1 MGARSIAR
9 FHSGQNMRHKWFQG
23 FAGKGSSGFAAM
35 PGGEKWST
43 EVQSR
48 VSEQKRHAIRRLICI
63 ACFVLALGSGAS
75 FLHAQQQTA
84 EITGT
89 ITDKTSAVIP
99 GAAVTIRNSAHG
111 VSVTVTSDASGR
123 YAAPLLLPAEGYSIT
138 VTKPGFDKVTRSN
151 ITLAISQIAEV
162 DIALPVGSLA
172 QIVTVTGAPPLLDTQ
187 TSSVGQL
194 IAARTIRNLPL
205 NGRSTF
211 RLIQLT
217 PGVIFNQAANGIFGD
232 VPTNTTFDGDF
243 SVNGGRA
250 QSNEILIDGVPSTVG
265 FFNQITTIPS
275 VDDTQEFNVQSD
287 NLPAIYGRFG
297 GGVINVTTKSGTNSL
312 HGTVFEFL
320 RNSALD
326 ANDYFSKQKG
336 LSVPPFKMNQFGF
349 AVGGPVLIP
358 KIYNGHDKTYFFV
371 DYQGTRR
378 IQGTTFIT
386 TVPTDAQ
393 RKGDFSATYNAAG
406 KLVTIYNPF
415 STRSD
420 PANPGKYIRD
430 AFPGNKIPSGMLD
443 PVAQKLI
450 SYYPEPNTQGAP
462 NTNANNYISDAPLS
476 VNQNS
481 GSVRIDQKVNSV
493 YRLFGRF
500 AWMLTTQTQP
510 NTYNDVASPGAGA
523 VGTTELNNWSFSQN
537 NTFALS
543 PSLLLTANYGYAR
556 WFQSRQTLSYGFDA
570 ASLGF
575 PSSFTNSIQIPMF
588 PTINMVSYGNMSGQ
602 SYLSNGNDSH
612 SLLTSLTWI
621 HGRQTLIF
629 GTDFRLHLI
638 NLFFAPQTSG
648 TFAFTRAQT
657 QGPNP
662 TTASNVAGD
671 AMASLLLGTGSSGSI
686 PISAGNS
693 LKDWYYAGYVQ
704 DDIHVTKRLTANLG
718 FRYET
723 ESPYTDRHNR
733 LNYFDPS
740 VPSPAANSQ
749 FPNLT
754 GGLVFAGV
762 NGGSSSVY
770 QWNRKQFDPR
780 VGIAYSL
787 NDATVFRGGFGV
799 VYAPLE
805 ISTSA
810 VGFAPNAGFSS
821 STSWQTST
829 NGGLNPANLLSDPY
843 PQGLV
848 EPAGSSEGAATQLG
862 QSISVWD
869 RNAHTPESYQ
879 WNVGI
884 QRQLPSSI
892 LLDLTYIGT
901 RGIHL
906 TAPFELNQLNPKY
919 LSLGTGL
926 NTLVPNPFQPYV
938 SIGALSQPKV
948 AREQL
953 LLPYPQFT
961 DVTEVNST
969 WGGSNYQ
976 AAQVKLNKRITHG
989 VSFLVAYTF
998 SKWLS
1003 NVENAEAEIGP
1014 SNKSNVQ
1021 NYYDLAAEKS
1031 LSESDIPQ
1039 SLIANAVVKLPIG
1052 QGQWLF
1058 SDTHGVVNRLISGWT
1073 GTAILTEQSGVPL
1086 VFTAPVAGIGSR
1098 PNYVPGVSPRLSGS
1112 RPTADKVSEWFNTA
1126 AFSIPPAYTLGDVSR
1141 TDGAVR
1147 GPSLRNLDAS
1157 LVKTTQLFERLN
1169 MEFHAQVFN
1178 LTNTPH
1184 FSLPNTAVNSATF
1197 GQITSTVLSPPAREY
1212 QFAVKFLF

>member
-1 MGARSIAR
+1 
-9 FHSGQNMRHKWFQG
+9 
-23 FAGKGSSGFAAM
+23 M
-35 PGGEKWST
+35 PGREELAAAGQIEASERKSISRSWL
-43 EVQSR
+43 SR
-48 VSEQKRHAIRRLICI
+48 VLCI
-63 ACFVLALGSGAS
+63 ALVIAACALVLS
-75 FLHAQQQTA
+75 AQQQTA
-84 EITGT
+84 ELTGT
-89 ITDKTSAVIP
+89 ITDKTAAAIP
-99 GAAVTIRNSAHG
+99 NATVTITNSARG
-111 VSVTVTSDASGR
+111 VSVTVISDASGR
-123 YAAPLLLPAEGYSIT
+123 YVAPLLLPAEGYSIS
-138 VTKPGFDKVTRSN
+138 VAKSGFDKVTRSN
-151 ITLAISQIAEV
+151 ITLAISQVAKV
-162 DIALPVGSLA
+162 DIVLPIGSLA
-172 QIVTVTGAPPLLDTQ
+172 QTVTVTGAPPLLDTQ

-194 IAARTIRNLPL
+194 IAARTISNLPL

-243 SVNGGRA
+243 SINGGRA
-250 QSNEILIDGVPSTVG
+250 QSNDILIDGVPSTVG

-287 NLPAIYGRFG
+287 TLPAIYGRFG
-297 GGVINVTTKSGTNSL
+297 GGVINVTTKAGTNSL

-326 ANDYFSKQKG
+326 ANEYFDKRAG

-349 AVGGPVLIP
+349 AVGGPVVLP
-358 KIYNGHDKTYFFV
+358 KIYNGHNKTYFFV

-393 RKGDFSATYNAAG
+393 REGDFSNTYNAAG

-415 STRSD
+415 STRPD

-430 AFPGNKIPSGMLD
+430 PFPGNKIPTGMLD
-443 PVAQKLI
+443 PVALKLV
-450 SYYPEPNTQGAP
+450 SYYPQPNTQGAP
-462 NTNANNYISDAPLS
+462 YTNANNFISNAPLT
-476 VNQNS
+476 VFQNA
-481 GSVRIDQKVNSV
+481 GSVRIDQQVNPI

-510 NTYNDVASPGAGA
+510 NNYNDVATPGAGA

-537 NTFALS
+537 NTFAFN
-543 PSLLLTANYGYAR
+543 PSLLLTVNYGYAR
-556 WFQSRQTLSYGFDA
+556 WFQFRQTLSYGFNS

-588 PTINMVSYGNMSGQ
+588 PTVNMVSYGNMSGQ

-612 SLLTSLTWI
+612 SILTALTWI
-621 HGRQTLIF
+621 RGRQTVTF
-629 GTDFRLHLI
+629 GTDVRLHLI

-662 TTASNVAGD
+662 ITASNIAGD
-671 AMASLLLGTGSSGSI
+671 AMASLLLGTGSSGSV
-686 PISAGNS
+686 PISVGDS
-693 LKDWYYAGYVQ
+693 LKDWYYAGYIQ
-704 DDIHVTKRLTANLG
+704 DDVHLTKRLTANLG

-733 LNYFDPS
+733 LNYFDTS
-740 VPSPAANSQ
+740 LPSPAANSE

-762 NGGSSSVY
+762 NGNSSSVY
-770 QWNRKQFDPR
+770 QWNKNQFDPR

-805 ISTSA
+805 VSTSA

-821 STSWQTST
+821 NTSWQTSN
-829 NGGLNPANLLSDPY
+829 NGGLNPANLLSNPY

-848 EPAGSSEGAATQLG
+848 QPAGSSEGAATQLG

-892 LLDLTYIGT
+892 LADVTYIGS

-906 TAPFELNQLNPKY
+906 TSPFNLDQLNPKY

-926 NTLVPNPFQPYV
+926 NTLVPNPFKPFV
-938 SIGALSQPKV
+938 SIGTLSQSKV
-948 AREQL
+948 SQEQL

-961 DVTEVNST
+961 GVTVVNST

-976 AAQVKLNKRITHG
+976 AMQVKLNKRITHG

-1003 NVENAEAEIGP
+1003 NVPNAEAAIGP
-1014 SNKSNVQ
+1014 TNTTAVQ

-1031 LSESDIPQ
+1031 LSESDTPQ
-1039 SLIANAVVKLPIG
+1039 SLVANAVVKLPFG
-1052 QGQWLF
+1052 RGQWLF
-1058 SDTHGVVNRLISGWT
+1058 ADTHGVVDKLISGWT

-1086 VFTAPVAGIGSR
+1086 VFTAPVAGIGNR
-1098 PNYVPGVSPRLSGS
+1098 PNYVPGVSPQLPGS
-1112 RPTADKVSEWFNTA
+1112 RSTTAKVNEWFNTA
-1126 AFSIPPAYTLGDVSR
+1126 AFSLPAAYTLGDVSR

-1157 LVKTTQLFERLN
+1157 LVKTTQLLERLN

-1197 GQITSTVLSPPAREY
+1197 GQITSSVLSPPAREY

>member
-1 MGARSIAR
+1 MEARPR
-9 FHSGQNMRHKWFQG
+9 MHSHSRQIEHQRWFQTWREG
-23 FAGKGSSGFAAM
+23 QKSRFF
-35 PGGEKWST
+35 KWLSYA
-43 EVQSR
+43 V
-48 VSEQKRHAIRRLICI
+48 
-63 ACFVLALGSGAS
+63 FMVLAVAGCTSILS
-75 FLHAQQQTA
+75 AQQQTA
-84 EITGT
+84 ELTGT
-89 ITDKTSAVIP
+89 VTDKTSAAIP
-99 GAAVTIRNSAHG
+99 GATVTITNSAHG
-111 VSVTVTSDASGR
+111 VRVTVISDASGR
-123 YAAPLLLPAEGYSIT
+123 YAAPLLLPAEGYSIS
-138 VTKPGFDKVTRSN
+138 VTKSGFDKVTRSN
-151 ITLAISQIAEV
+151 ITLAISQVAEV
-162 DIALPVGSLA
+162 NIVMPVGSLA
-172 QIVTVTGAPPLLDTQ
+172 QTVTVTGAPPLLDTQ

-194 IAARTIRNLPL
+194 IAARTISNLPL

-217 PGVIFNQAANGIFGD
+217 PGVTFNRAANGIFGD

-297 GGVINVTTKSGTNSL
+297 GGVVNVTTKSGTNSL

-326 ANDYFSKQKG
+326 ANEYFDKQNG
-336 LSVPPFKMNQFGF
+336 LSIPPFKMNQFGF
-349 AVGGPVLIP
+349 AVGGPAVLP
-358 KIYNGHDKTYFFV
+358 RLYNGHGKTYFFV

-393 RKGDFSATYNAAG
+393 RQGDFSDTRNAAG

-415 STRSD
+415 STRPD

-430 AFPGNKIPSGMLD
+430 PFKDNRIPSGMLD
-443 PVAQKLI
+443 PVALKLI
-450 SYYPEPNTQGAP
+450 NYYPEPNTRGTA
-462 NTNANNYISDAPLS
+462 NTNADNFISNAPLT
-476 VNQNS
+476 VNQNA
-481 GSVRIDQKVNSV
+481 GSARVDQQVNNL
-493 YRLFGRF
+493 YRFFGRF

-510 NTYNDVASPGAGA
+510 NNYNDLATPGAGA
-523 VGTTELNNWSFSQN
+523 VGTTELNNWSFSQD

-543 PSLLLTANYGYAR
+543 PSLLLTANYGWAR
-556 WFQSRQTLSYGFDA
+556 WFQSRKTLSYGFDS

-588 PTINMVSYGNMSGQ
+588 PTINMVNYGNMSGQ

-621 HGRQTLIF
+621 HGRQTLVF

-657 QGPNP
+657 QGPDP

-704 DDIHVTKRLTANLG
+704 DDIHLTKRLTANLG

-723 ESPYTDRHNR
+723 ETPYTDRHDR
-733 LNYFDPS
+733 LNYFDPN
-740 VPSPAANSQ
+740 VASPAANNE

-754 GGLVFAGV
+754 GGLVFADVSG
-762 NGGSSSVY
+762 NSPEVY

-780 VGIAYSL
+780 VGVAYSL
-787 NDATVFRGGFGV
+787 NDSTVFRGGFGV

-821 STSWQTST
+821 STAWQTST
-829 NGGLNPANLLSDPY
+829 NGGLNPANLLSNPY

-848 EPAGSSEGAATQLG
+848 QPAGSSEGAATQLG

-892 LLDLTYIGT
+892 LADVTYIGT

-906 TAPFELNQLNPKY
+906 TSPFNLNQLNPKY
-919 LSLGTGL
+919 LSLGSGL
-926 NTLVPNPFQPYV
+926 NTLEPNPFKPFV
-938 SIGALSQPKV
+938 SIGALSQSKV
-948 AREQL
+948 TQEQL

-961 DVTEVNST
+961 GVTVVNST

-976 AAQVKLNKRITHG
+976 ALQVKLNKRITHG

-1003 NVENAEAEIGP
+1003 NVPNAEASIGP
-1014 SNKSNVQ
+1014 TNNTSVQ

-1039 SLIANAVVKLPIG
+1039 ALIANAVVRLPFG

-1058 SDTHGVVNRLISGWT
+1058 GDAHGVVNKLISGWT

-1098 PNYVPGVSPRLSGS
+1098 PNYVPDVSPRLPPS
-1112 RPTADKVSEWFNTA
+1112 RSTADKVGEWFNTA
-1126 AFSIPPAYTLGDVSR
+1126 AFSLPPAYTLGDVSR
-1141 TDGAVR
+1141 TDGAIR

-1157 LVKTTQLFERLN
+1157 FVKTTQLFERLN

-1184 FSLPNTAVNSATF
+1184 FALPNTAVNSATF

>member
-1 MGARSIAR
+1 
-9 FHSGQNMRHKWFQG
+9 MRINTNSPATQK
-23 FAGKGSSGFAAM
+23 AIESVAAVD
-35 PGGEKWST
+35 GT
-43 EVQSR
+43 EFRKLLLPKLLLSLVCSL
-48 VSEQKRHAIRRLICI
+48 VLCAACI
-63 ACFVLALGSGAS
+63 PAA
-75 FLHAQQQTA
+75 HAQQQTA
-84 EITGT
+84 ELTGT
-89 ITDKTSAVIP
+89 ITDKTAAAIP
-99 GAAVTIRNSAHG
+99 GAKVTITNAARG
-111 VSVTVTSDASGR
+111 VSVTVLSDASGR
-123 YAAPLLLPAEGYSIT
+123 YVAPLLLPAEGYSVT
-138 VTKPGFDKVTRSN
+138 VTKAGFDSVTRSN
-151 ITLAISQIAEV
+151 ITLAISQVAEV
-162 DIALPVGSLA
+162 DLAMPIGSIA
-172 QIVTVTGAPPLLDTQ
+172 QTVTVTGAPPILDTQ

-194 IAARTIRNLPL
+194 IASHTISNLPL

-211 RLIQLT
+211 RLINLT

-275 VDDTQEFNVQSD
+275 VDDTQEFTVQSD
-287 NLPAIYGRFG
+287 NLPALYGRFG
-297 GGVINVTTKSGTNSL
+297 GGVINVTTKAGTNDI

-326 ANDYFSKQKG
+326 ANEYFDKRAG

-349 AVGGPVLIP
+349 AVGGPVLLP

-386 TVPTDAQ
+386 TVPTDAERQ
-393 RKGDFSATYNAAG
+393 GDFSNTYNSAG

-415 STRSD
+415 STRPD
-420 PANPGKYIRD
+420 PKNPGKYIRD
-430 AFPGNKIPSGMLD
+430 PFPGNKIPSNMLD
-443 PVAQKLI
+443 PVALKLI
-450 SYYPEPNTQGAP
+450 SYYPKPNTQGAP
-462 NTNANNYISDAPLS
+462 YTNANNFISNAPLTVS
-476 VNQNS
+476 QNA
-481 GSVRIDQKVNSV
+481 GSVRIDQNVNSV

-510 NTYNDVASPGAGA
+510 NNYGDAASPGAGA

-537 NTFALS
+537 NTFAFS
-543 PSLLLTANYGYAR
+543 PSLLLTADYGYAR
-556 WFQSRQTLSYGFDA
+556 WFQSRKTLSYGFDNS
-570 ASLGF
+570 SLGF
-575 PSSFTNSIQIPMF
+575 PSSFTSSIQIPMF
-588 PTINMVSYGNMSGQ
+588 PTLNMVGYGNMSGQ

-629 GTDFRLHLI
+629 GTDFRLHFI
-638 NLFFAPQTSG
+638 NIFLAPQTAG

-662 TTASNVAGD
+662 TTASNAAGD

-686 PISAGNS
+686 PISTGNS
-693 LKDWYYAGYVQ
+693 LKDWYYAGFVQ
-704 DDIHVTKRLTANLG
+704 DNIHLSKRLTANLG

-740 VPSPAANSQ
+740 VPSPAANSE

-754 GGLVFAGV
+754 GGLVFAAV
-762 NGGSSSVY
+762 NGNSPSVY

-780 VGIAYSL
+780 VGLAYSL

-821 STSWQTST
+821 STAWQTST
-829 NGGLNPANLLSDPY
+829 NGGLNPADLLSNPY

-848 EPAGSSEGAATQLG
+848 QPAGSSQGAATQLG

-869 RNAHTPESYQ
+869 RHAHTPESYQ

-892 LLDLTYIGT
+892 LVDLAYIGT

-906 TAPFELNQLNPKY
+906 TSPLDLNQLNPKY

-926 NTLVPNPFQPYV
+926 NTLVANPFQPYV
-938 SIGALSQPKV
+938 HIGALSQPKV
-948 AREQL
+948 AQEQL
-953 LLPYPQFT
+953 LLAYPQFT
-961 DVTEVNST
+961 GVTVVNST

-976 AAQVKLNKRITHG
+976 ALQAKLNKRITHG

-1003 NVENAEAEIGP
+1003 NVPNAEAAIGP
-1014 SNKSNVQ
+1014 TNRTSVQ
-1021 NYYDLAAEKS
+1021 NFYNLAAEKS
-1031 LSESDIPQ
+1031 LSESDTPQ
-1039 SLIANAVVKLPIG
+1039 SLVANAVVRLPFG
-1052 QGQWLF
+1052 SGQWMF
-1058 SDTHGVVNRLISGWT
+1058 GNVHGLADKFISGWT

-1086 VFTAPVAGIGSR
+1086 VFTAPVAGIGTR
-1098 PNYVPGVSPRLSGS
+1098 PNYVPGVSPKLSSS
-1112 RPTADKVSEWFNTA
+1112 RSTAAKVSEWFNTA
-1126 AFSIPPAYTLGDVSR
+1126 AFSLPPAYTLGDVSR
-1141 TDGAVR
+1141 TDGAIR

-1157 LVKTTQLFERLN
+1157 LVKNTQLFERLN

-1184 FSLPNTAVNSATF
+1184 FSLPNTAANSPTF
-1197 GQITSTVLSPPAREY
+1197 GQITSSVLSPPAREY
-1212 QFAVKFLF
+1212 QFAVKFKF